1 MMGATRK
8 VAMLAMW
15 AGATIAQACPGSAVT
30 GAADAA
36 SVGRPWLDGGFIYA
50 FSPDIA
56 ANPQWVATFE
66 SACRRLLGTTAL
78 PCTPRSAAPDAPDYV
93 YVISGGHDFS
103 YIGRQ
108 GGCQVLSILS
118 RNNPIIVA
126 HEIKHAL
133 GWVHEQQHPDRDRYI
148 EVDVDAVPARNPAEF
163 RMREDRKSVV

>member
-1 MMGATRK
+1 MG
-8 VAMLAMW
+8 
-15 AGATIAQACPGSAVT
+15 
-30 GAADAA
+30 
-36 SVGRPWLDGGFIYA
+36 
-50 FSPDIA
+50 
-56 ANPQWVATFE
+56 
-66 SACRRLLGTTAL
+66 
-78 PCTPRSAAPDAPDYV
+78 
-93 YVISGGHDFS
+93 S

-163 RMREDRKSVV
+163 RMRDLGHEGPCDFESIMHFQPTDFARPGQAAHRPRPGFAEQDLVTSHPGHAHGW